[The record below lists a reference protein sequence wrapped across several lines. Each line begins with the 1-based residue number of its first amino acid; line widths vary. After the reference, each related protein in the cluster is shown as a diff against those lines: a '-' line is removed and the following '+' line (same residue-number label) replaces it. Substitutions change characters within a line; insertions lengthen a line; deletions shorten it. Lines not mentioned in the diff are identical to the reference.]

1 MSEALERFSPQ
12 SKSSITTLLRGN
24 RLGEGKESIGPLDQ
38 NAKLILRLVIQNF
51 VPLSNSA
58 GQERANS
65 FMSSYRALKSES
77 LARTADTNPSLKVQ
91 PAAPSEGAEG
101 KAQAHP
107 LKPNWRLQELRA
119 TSFRGLA
126 PPNEEVIVPFYGQST
141 LLFGPNGAGKSS
153 LLGAIAWLF
162 TNVAPTDAD
171 EAEDRADFFSGPSTS
186 SPAKKV
192 GQWPIHNTLPSGN
205 LKNAV
210 VVTSVTIRLRSA
222 DGASEKWLWRSDLDT
237 LQESDDGATWKPCNE
252 LSNLGIEPLD
262 LQLSLLAPMIFGRKT
277 VEKADET
284 RQLLQLMLGYDDLV
298 SVGTLAGQ
306 IGINRTALET
316 AETKSLRERKEK
328 IAASLAAL
336 PVELDENSPVKPEL
350 QILAS
355 DNSVTLEKLN
365 DVAHSVCVE
374 TVERERDLAKAL
386 GLATSQQEVPKGIG
400 EKLIGAVTVLQL
412 EANKAFSR
420 LSQIELGGALPQS
433 SEKSSETRLE
443 ELRNAI
449 ANFCESVKGPIEQR
463 YEWWKREYE
472 PHSRAPL
479 LLLASRY
486 YNHDK
491 QLCPV
496 CDRSIASLP
505 VMQQLVE
512 LKELPQELQRAIADF
527 FRDLG
532 DKFDAILPSSISG
545 LGDTAISKRIED
557 DWKAL
562 KARLDPVFLPLC
574 ALQDAQVAELAASA
588 ILEAPSPVELL
599 PSDCDVAFKE
609 AARTFIEKL
618 QKARY
623 IISVLT
629 WSNTNYAFLLS
640 SLDKV
645 TLAEGEESNS
655 LLAVLAK
662 GKAGAQNLAALTRIA
677 ISLKDIYLQEQ
688 AIEIQ
693 EVQLALIKEVKEPL
707 ATLKS
712 LVGYAEHEVSKV
724 FANIAGKT
732 VDYWKKLYPE
742 TPSVLGA
749 GGLAQIRNGVEPR
762 LAGKDYS
769 VPAKYF
775 ANSGLQRAIALSFYF
790 ALLDSHPYGLGFIV
804 MDDSIL
810 SLDNEHRETWSADI
824 LKPRMGLMQVIFATH
839 QKEFVH
845 NCSQDFATGRII
857 ELNPRTTER
866 ALSCRPGDRLQRATE
881 DLSNAEWN
889 VENTLRKYVEEVVS
903 SLDAYSS
910 TPFFNPRDLTN
921 SIGSYAAIKS
931 PNVLA
936 SESQKKIVKILQGSD
951 VQRVI
956 NAGSH
961 AQSEGLITKPMIR
974 LCLDQLIACDKPF
987 RAELER
993 FERIRRPSRQAR
1005 QLPLSNVVVF
1015 PQIPNSAIWETPI
1028 KIRSIGRAA
1037 ARPDGIS
1044 ISESE
1049 ESAIGELPPGSL
1061 VLVCGDSLA
1070 PVARAGQWV
1079 ILDDEDEGVLD
1090 ADLVAIEAFDGRRL
1104 LRRVWHD
1111 EDFWRLQAINP
1122 ISTFPIESIPKSN
1135 ASARRI
1141 CGVIYEPT
1149 KPHLMQAGQEWKPDD
1164 YAGPLASDRWKSIV
1178 VEGSSLDPVARNGQV
1193 VLVSAGEDPNS
1204 AQIRPGSL
1212 VAAETMNESVGNVIK
1227 RLFRTADGYVLVS
1240 ANPVEPFEPIT
1251 LSKREIKRVWPLIG
1265 VLFDAARLTS

>member
-12 SKSSITTLLRGN
+12 SKSAITTLLRGSS
-24 RLGEGKESIGPLDQ
+24 LGEGKESIGPLDQ
-38 NAKLILRLVIQNF
+38 NAKLVLRLVSENF
-51 VPLSNSA
+51 IPLSNSS

-65 FMSSYRALKSES
+65 FMSSYRVLKTES
-77 LARTADTNPSLKVQ
+77 LTGTADRNPSPKEQL
-91 PAAPSEGAEG
+91 AASTEVVESKPRAR
-101 KAQAHP
+101 P
-107 LKPNWRLQELRA
+107 IKPNWRLQELRA

-126 PPNEEVIVPFYGQST
+126 PPNEEVTVPFYGQST
-141 LLFGPNGAGKSS
+141 LIFGPNGAGKSS
-153 LLGAIAWLF
+153 LLGAIAWVF

-171 EAEDRADFFSGPSTS
+171 EPEDKADFFGRPSTS

-192 GQWPIHNTLPSGN
+192 GQWPIHHTLPSGD

-210 VVTSVTIRLRSA
+210 VVTSVKIHLRSA

-237 LQESDDGATWKPCNE
+237 LQESDDGETWKPCND
-252 LSNLGIEPLD
+252 LSDLGIEPLD

-298 SVGTLAGQ
+298 SLGTLAGN

-316 AETKSLRERKEK
+316 SETKNLNERKAK
-328 IAASLAAL
+328 IAAAFASLPA
-336 PVELDENSPVKPEL
+336 ELDESCLIKPEL

-355 DNSVTLEKLN
+355 DDAITLDKVKE
-365 DVAHSVCVE
+365 ATHSVCLE
-374 TVERERDLAKAL
+374 TAEREKDLATAL

-412 EANKAFSR
+412 ESNKAFSR
-420 LSQIELGGALPQS
+420 FSQIELGVALPQS
-433 SEKSSETRLE
+433 NEKSSEARLQ
-443 ELRNAI
+443 ELQNALTT
-449 ANFCESVKGPIEQR
+449 FSESVKTNIEQR

-472 PHSRAPL
+472 PHSRASL
-479 LLLASRY
+479 LLLASQY
-486 YNHDK
+486 YDHDK

-496 CDRSIASLP
+496 CERSIASLP

-512 LKELPQELQRAIADF
+512 LKGLPLELQRAIGDF

-532 DKFDAILPSSISG
+532 DKLDAILPASVAG
-545 LGDTAISKRIED
+545 LGDTAISGRIEE

-574 ALQDAQVAELAASA
+574 ALRDAKVAELATSA
-588 ILEAPSPVELL
+588 TLEAPPLQNLL
-599 PSDCDVAFKE
+599 PSDCDIGFKE
-609 AARTFIEKL
+609 AARAFIEKL
-618 QKARY
+618 QKAQY
-623 IISVLT
+623 LIAVLT
-629 WSNTNYAFLLS
+629 WSKINYASLLS
-640 SLDKV
+640 NLENV
-645 TLAEGEESNS
+645 TLAEGGESNS

-677 ISLKDIYLQEQ
+677 ISLKDIYLQQQ
-688 AIEIQ
+688 AIETQ
-693 EVQLALIKEVKEPL
+693 KLQLALIKEVKEPL
-707 ATLKS
+707 ATLKG
-712 LVGYAEHEVSKV
+712 LVGYAEDEVSKI
-724 FANIAGKT
+724 FTNIAGKT

-749 GGLAQIRNGVEPR
+749 GGMVQVRNGIEPR

-769 VPAKYF
+769 VPAKFF

-790 ALLDSHPYGLGFIV
+790 ALLDSHPYGLGFAV

-824 LKPRMGLMQVIFATH
+824 LKPRMGSIQVIFATH
-839 QKEFVH
+839 QKEFVQ
-845 NCSQDFATGRII
+845 NCSQDFSTGRII
-857 ELNPRTTER
+857 ELNPRTSER
-866 ALSCRPGDRLQRATE
+866 ALSCRPGDRLQRAAE
-881 DLSNAEWN
+881 DVSNGERN
-889 VENTLRKYVEEVVS
+889 IENTLRKYVEEVVR
-903 SLDAYSS
+903 SLDAYSG
-910 TPFFNPRDLTN
+910 TPFFNPRDLTK
-921 SIGSYAAIKS
+921 SIGSYAAITP

-936 SESQKKIVKILQGSD
+936 TESQKKIAKILQCSD

-961 AQSEGLITKPMIR
+961 AETEVSITKPMIR
-974 LCLDQLIACDKPF
+974 LCLDQLVACDKPF

-993 FERIRRPSRQAR
+993 LERIRRPSRQAR
-1005 QLPLSNVVVF
+1005 RLPLSNVVVF
-1015 PQIPNSAIWETPI
+1015 PQIPNSAIWKAPI
-1028 KIRSIGRAA
+1028 KITSIGRAA
-1037 ARPDGIS
+1037 ARPDGIF

-1049 ESAIGELPPGSL
+1049 ESTIAELRPGSL
-1061 VLVCGDSLA
+1061 VLVCGNSLA
-1070 PVARAGQWV
+1070 PVARSGQWV
-1079 ILDDEDEGVLD
+1079 ILDDEDTGVLD
-1090 ADLVAIEAFDGRRL
+1090 GDLVAIEALDGRRL

-1111 EDFWRLQAINP
+1111 LDYWRLQAINP
-1122 ISTFPIESIPKSN
+1122 ISTFPIESIPKIN
-1135 ASARRI
+1135 TSARRI

-1149 KPHLMQAGQEWKPDD
+1149 KSCVMQAGEEWKPEE
-1164 YAGPLASDRWKSIV
+1164 YAGLLASDRWKSIV
-1178 VEGSSLDPVARNGQV
+1178 VEGSSLDPVARNGQA
-1193 VLVSAGEDPNS
+1193 VLVSAGEDPNN
-1204 AQIRPGSL
+1204 ARIGPGSL
-1212 VAAETMNESVGNVIK
+1212 VAAETINESVGNVIK

-1265 VLFDAARLTS
+1265 VLFDAARLT